1 MQSVMH
7 MHIFLLELLIVL
19 RDKVWEEFQ
28 SVLLHNFDSWRFFL
42 LTWHRSKMSLPF
54 FPASLSPLLSPLPS
68 SSSVSWFLVFVPAKS
83 LGRSL
88 LLLSLSSSW
97 KALRSL
103 RSQSVPAAKLFKR
116 LKDMNLEAVA
126 WNRTPSLLF
135 FLKTVLHLN
144 PGWEEGT
151 GNECGF
157 DSIHGKRDATA
168 AFTSS
173 FIEGEEEEEEDQE
186 EPGVKSGKKRQVSCR
201 TFTRSL
207 CPKKSLEGGRDC
219 AANFN
224 KRDR

>member
-19 RDKVWEEFQ
+19 WDKVWEEFQ

-54 FPASLSPLLSPLPS
+54 FLASLFRLFLHLLPSRDSLCLYRRNHWGEVYSFSRSLHHEKHYVVFALNQFRLQSCSSDWRTWILKLLPETGLPPS
-68 SSSVSWFLVFVPAKS
+68 SSSSRQSSTWILVEK
-83 LGRSL
+83 
-88 LLLSLSSSW
+88 
-97 KALRSL
+97 
-103 RSQSVPAAKLFKR
+103 
-116 LKDMNLEAVA
+116 
-126 WNRTPSLLF
+126 
-135 FLKTVLHLN
+135 
-144 PGWEEGT
+144 EGT

-168 AFTSS
+168 AFTRS
-173 FIEGEEEEEEDQE
+173 FIEEQEEEEEEEDQE